1 MVVRLS
7 LHAGCLGHCLG
18 TSKSKKW
25 RGFLR
30 KRMDT
35 GKETQNM
42 LLNGN
47 FNSLKKSYHTT
58 FICQDEKYLFSF

>member
-1 MVVRLS
+1 MQVVLDIVW
-7 LHAGCLGHCLG
+7 LPAKAGN
-18 TSKSKKW
+18 W

-35 GKETQNM
+35 GKETQNV

-47 FNSLKKSYHTT
+47 FNILKQSYYTT
-58 FICQDEKYLFSF
+58 FTY